1 MKLFL
6 DTANLDDIKK
16 YAAWGLVDGV
26 TTNPTLVAKEGP
38 AASHGAS
45 VSFEKRVKDICKTVK
60 GPVSAEVTATNVEGM
75 VKEGRAYAQWAKN
88 IYVKCPCTPEGLQA
102 TQKLSKK
109 GIRVNVT
116 LVFSANQ
123 ALLAAKSG
131 AAFVSPF
138 IGRLDDAGH
147 HGMEVV
153 HEILEIYRHYGYET
167 EVLVASVRS
176 PRQVT
181 EAAMLGA
188 DICTMPAK
196 IFDQLIR
203 HPLTDAGVKKFL
215 DDWKKVKN

>member
-26 TTNPTLVAKEGP
+26 TTNPSLVAKEG
-38 AASHGAS
+38 
-45 VSFEKRVKDICKTVK
+45 VSFEARVKEICAVVS
-60 GPVSAEVTATNVEGM
+60 GPVSAEVTSPDVPGM
-75 VKEGRAYAQWAKN
+75 LAEGRAFAKWAKN
-88 IYVKCPCTPEGLQA
+88 VYVKCPCTPEGLQA
-102 TQKLSKK
+102 TQQLTKE
-109 GIRVNVT
+109 GIPVNVT

-147 HGMEVV
+147 NGMEVIR
-153 HEILEIYRHYGYET
+153 EIVTIYKNYGYKT

-176 PRQVT
+176 PLHVT
-181 EAAMLGA
+181 QAAMLGA
-188 DICTMPAK
+188 HICTMPPD
-196 IFDQLIR
+196 IFGKLIG
-203 HPLTDAGVKKFL
+203 HPLTDAGLKKFL
-215 DDWKKVKN
+215 EDWKKVRAI